1 LSALEDQ
8 FLSLWQ
14 VHCPQLILE
23 REFSDIAAWEADY
36 QERYLKSKRSKR
48 YRLDFAHPDS
58 RTGIEIQGGVYN
70 RGRHVTGSGYERD
83 CRKYNLAYTSKWT
96 IFLLTSQMAKD
107 AFWHALI
114 AAHIVAS
121 QHRLA

>member
-1 LSALEDQ
+1 MSALEDQ

-14 VHCPQLILE
+14 VHYPQLILE

-58 RTGIEIQGGVYN
+58 CIGIEIQGGVYN

-83 CRKYNLAYTSKWT
+83 CRKYNLAYTSGWT

-107 AFWHALI
+107 AYWHALI

>member
-23 REFSDIAAWEADY
+23 REFSDIAAWEVDY
-36 QERYLKSKRSKR
+36 QERYAKSKRSKR

-58 RTGIEIQGGVYN
+58 RTGVEIQGGVYN

-83 CRKYNLAYTSKWT
+83 CRKYNLAYTSGWT

-107 AFWHALI
+107 VYWHALI
-114 AAHIVAS
+114 AAHIAAS
-121 QHRLA
+121 PSPLR

>member
-14 VHCPQLILE
+14 VHCPKLILE

-58 RTGIEIQGGVYN
+58 RIGIEIQGGVYN

-83 CRKYNLAYTSKWT
+83 CRKYNLAYTSGWT

-107 AFWHALI
+107 AYWHALI
-114 AAHIVAS
+114 AAHIVGS